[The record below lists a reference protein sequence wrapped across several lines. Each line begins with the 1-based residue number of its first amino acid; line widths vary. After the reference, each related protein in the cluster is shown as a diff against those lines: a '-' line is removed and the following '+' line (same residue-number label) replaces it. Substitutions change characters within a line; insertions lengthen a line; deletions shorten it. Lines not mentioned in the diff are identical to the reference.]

1 MATVDLTVGG
11 TSGAPAHNSG
21 RLFTD
26 FRELNFATTNR
37 SSGDIL
43 QLFDIPAGAFVQFV
57 AYQVVTAEGGTL
69 TFDIGDTAVDADG
82 FIDGANGN
90 STGYGCSAPFT
101 LAEATPNTIVGYGNG
116 KLFTS
121 TDTIDMLLNNDADAA
136 VIRVWCVWL
145 DFNP

>member
-11 TSGAPAHNSG
+11 TSGSLAANSG
-21 RLFTD
+21 RVFTD
-26 FRELNFATTNR
+26 MRELNFATTNR

-43 QLFDIPAGAFVQFV
+43 QLFDMPAGAFVQFV

-69 TFDIGDTAVDADG
+69 TFDIGLTGVDADG

-90 STGYGCSAPFT
+90 STGYGCSAPFSLT
-101 LAEATPNTIVGYGNG
+101 EAAPNTITGYGAG
-116 KLFTS
+116 HLFTA
-121 TDTIDMLLNNDADAA
+121 TDTIDLLLNNDADAA
-136 VIRVWCVWL
+136 VVRVWVVWM